1 MGPKTAVNEKIQG
14 YYDQKSAVYARSLNK
29 AILEFFSG
37 LPPLTILDVGC
48 ADGELG
54 AELKGWGHKVFGLE
68 ISPLLAEQ
76 ARRKLNGVM
85 TGNVEDVIILEGFPE
100 QFDAIIFGDVLEH
113 TFHPKS
119 VLERMKARLSD
130 VGFFVISVP
139 NIGYFK
145 ARLRFLFDTVE
156 YEPTGTFDDG
166 HIRMFNERIL
176 TRMASEVGM
185 KIIEWRSTYL
195 PLVEYIRFLRGRK
208 DLWLYR
214 TLVEIERPLRSL
226 FRRIAYPQFVVKA
239 VKA

>member
-1 MGPKTAVNEKIQG
+1 MNEKIEE
-14 YYDQKSAVYARSLNK
+14 YYDQKSALYARSLNK

-68 ISPLLAEQ
+68 ISPILAER
-76 ARRKLNGVM
+76 ARGKLNGVM
-85 TGNVEDVIILEGFPE
+85 TGNVEDATISEGFPE

-119 VLERMKARLSD
+119 VLERMRARLSD
-130 VGFFVISVP
+130 AGFFVISVP

-145 ARLRFLFDTVE
+145 ARIKFLFDIVE
-156 YEPTGTFDDG
+156 YEPTGIFDEG
-166 HIRMFNERIL
+166 HIRLFNERIL
-176 TRMASEVGM
+176 TRMASEAGL
-185 KIIEWRSTYL
+185 KIVDWRSTYL
-195 PLVEYIRFLRGRK
+195 PLAEYIRFLRGRN

-214 TLVEIERPLRSL
+214 ALVEIERPLRSL
-226 FRRIAYPQFVVKA
+226 FRRMAYPQFVVKA